1 MSFEPS
7 GSVIGASAPALEIQW
22 VFRSLWRRRLLVGAI
37 FGVVLLAVGVYTA
50 IATPLYEAT
59 SLLLV
64 KIGREYVYQAEVGE
78 GGGQIMPRGRET
90 LINSEIQILRSA
102 EVVKAVVE
110 EMGVEALY
118 PSLALD
124 PPAGQPVESV
134 AAARFLANLRVRAV
148 EDADVIEVSLRNTDP
163 QVTARA
169 VNLLVERFKDK
180 HLEAFGDEQSM
191 KFLEEQAAK
200 ASDELRVSE
209 AALLEFQA
217 KHPQFSLE
225 DKDQL
230 LLQEHTQLETA
241 LRDVENQIVAAR
253 QRSLTAGPPVP
264 SAQEQLLVLRLQ
276 EQKLLNTHNEDSRQ
290 VQNVRREIALV
301 EGFLK
306 DEASGHSGRHG
317 EELGILAARKKSLE
331 DRLAQIEGDL
341 GSLPALSG
349 RYRELKRALDAREAS
364 YKRVTSRLEN
374 ARTSAEM
381 DRQKIAN
388 ISVIQP
394 AYAPLEP
401 VSPRPVLNLLVA
413 VIIGGGLAVGAA
425 LAMEGLFPSA

>member
-7 GSVIGASAPALEIQW
+7 GSVIGAGGPALELQW
-22 VFRSLWRRRLLVGAI
+22 VFNALWRRRMLVGAI

-50 IATPLYEAT
+50 LATPLYEAT

-124 PPAGQPVESV
+124 PPVGQPVESV
-134 AAARFLANLRVRAV
+134 AAARFLLNLRVRAV

-169 VNLLVERFKDK
+169 VNLLIERFKDK

-191 KFLEEQAAK
+191 KFLEEQATK

-253 QRSLTAGPPVP
+253 QRSLTSGPPVP
-264 SAQEQLLVLRLQ
+264 SAQEQLL
-276 EQKLLNTHNEDSRQ
+276 
-290 VQNVRREIALV
+290 
-301 EGFLK
+301 
-306 DEASGHSGRHG
+306 
-317 EELGILAARKKSLE
+317 
-331 DRLAQIEGDL
+331 
-341 GSLPALSG
+341 
-349 RYRELKRALDAREAS
+349 
-364 YKRVTSRLEN
+364 
-374 ARTSAEM
+374 
-381 DRQKIAN
+381 
-388 ISVIQP
+388 
-394 AYAPLEP
+394 
-401 VSPRPVLNLLVA
+401 
-413 VIIGGGLAVGAA
+413 GAA
-425 LAMEGLFPSA
+425 PAGAEAPEHAQRRQPPGAERAPRDRAGGRVPEGRGDR

>member
-7 GSVIGASAPALEIQW
+7 GGVIGAGAPALELQW
-22 VFRSLWRRRLLVGAI
+22 VFRALWRWRLLIGGI
-37 FGVVLLAVGVYTA
+37 FGAVLLAVGLFTVL
-50 IATPLYEAT
+50 ATPLYEAT

-64 KIGREYVYQAEVGE
+64 KIGREYVYQADIGE
-78 GGGQIMPRGRET
+78 GGGSIMPRSRET

-118 PSLALD
+118 PSLAAE
-124 PPAGQPVESV
+124 PPPGQPVESV
-134 AAARFLANLRVRAV
+134 AAARFLQNLRVRAV
-148 EDADVIEVSLRNTDP
+148 EDADVIQVSLRNTDP

-169 VNLLVERFKDK
+169 VNLLVERFKEK

-191 KFLEEQAAK
+191 KFLEEQAAE
-200 ASDELRVSE
+200 ASEELRVAE

-217 KHPQFSLE
+217 EHPQFSLE
-225 DKDQL
+225 NKDQL
-230 LLQEHTQLETA
+230 LLSEHGQLETA

-264 SAQEQLLVLRLQ
+264 SAQEQLLMLRLQ

-301 EGFLK
+301 EEFLK
-306 DEASGHSGRHG
+306 NEASGHSGRHG
-317 EELGILAARKKSLE
+317 EELAILSARKKSLE
-331 DRLAQIEGDL
+331 ERLAQIEGDL
-341 GSLPALSG
+341 GSLPALSA
-349 RYRELKRALDAREAS
+349 RYRELKRVLDAREAR

-394 AYAPLEP
+394 AYAPLTP
-401 VSPRPVLNLLVA
+401 VSPRPMLNFVVA
-413 VIIGGGLAVGAA
+413 VILGGGLAVGAA
-425 LAMEGLFPSA
+425 LLAERLSPSA